1 MARSHDRAGGAEK
14 MRMGSWLAA
23 ALLGLSLVS
32 PAVAAEGG
40 WWEKDWPYRKVVT
53 LDTTATGTNLSGAIG
68 RSLVLVRLHS
78 GNFGFSDSLDNGADL
93 RFTLGDDKTPLP
105 FHIEKFDAANQIAL
119 IWVSVPNLNGGE
131 KQDIHL
137 YYGNKNAPV
146 GQDVP
151 GSFDADYAAVYHFTD
166 GPGQPASDATA
177 NKNNSMNPPAG
188 VNDAAVIARGA
199 RFPGNA
205 PVTIADTP
213 SLAIP
218 AGGGFT
224 FSAWVKPDQF
234 APQAVLYGRAGL
246 TIALANGVPT
256 VTAGG
261 AALAGNAAL
270 KQGDWSHL
278 AVAADGKT
286 VRIFVNGVEAAA
298 ASAALPAQTGLITL
312 GSGFVGEMDEVRMSK
327 VARSAA
333 AILLEAK
340 NEGAGDKLVVFGADE
355 KQGGG
360 HSPLLTIVQNTPFDA
375 WVVIGILMVMLVV
388 AIWVMYAK
396 ATYLNLCMKANRAF
410 MVRFRKLNDLVPFEQ
425 IPDIGDKERRLIE
438 QAPVKALYDVG
449 MDELAIRKN
458 MQVKKKGL
466 SAETIE
472 AMRASVDAEQVHQ
485 NEKLDKW
492 MVLLTIAISGGPFI
506 GLLGTVLGVM
516 LVFGEVA
523 AAGDVNINAIAPG
536 IAAALLAT
544 VAGLGVAIPALFGYN
559 YLNAQVVTIANEM
572 RVFVDRLITRLAET
586 HHHMNPPQ
594 QPEPLPLAAE

>member
-1 MARSHDRAGGAEK
+1 

-23 ALLGLSLVS
+23 ILLSMTLVS
-32 PAVAAEGG
+32 PAMAEGG
-40 WWEKDWPYRKVVT
+40 WWEKDWPYRKIVT
-53 LDTTATGTNLSGAIG
+53 LDTTASGLNISGAVG
-68 RSLVLVRLHS
+68 RTLVLVRLHS

-93 RFTLGDDKTPLP
+93 RFTAADDKTPLP
-105 FHIEKFDAANQIAL
+105 FHIEKYDAQNQIATV
-119 IWVSVPNLNGGE
+119 WVSVPNLNGGE

-146 GQDVP
+146 GQDVA

-166 GPGQPASDATA
+166 GPGQPVSDATA
-177 NKNNSMNPPAG
+177 NKNNSQAAPAG
-188 VNDAAVIARGA
+188 INDAAIIARGA

-205 PVTIADTP
+205 PLVIADSP

-224 FSAWVKPDQF
+224 MSAWVKPDQLG
-234 APQAVLYGRAGL
+234 PQAVIYSRGGISVTLVA
-246 TIALANGVPT
+246 GVPT
-256 VTAGG
+256 VAAGS
-261 AALAGNAAL
+261 AQLKASAAL

-278 AVAADGKT
+278 AVSADGKT
-286 VRIFVNGVEAAA
+286 VRIYVNGVEAGA
-298 ASAALPAQTGLITL
+298 ASAALPAQAGAITL
-312 GSGFVGEMDEVRMSK
+312 GAGFVGEIDELRLSK
-327 VARSAA
+327 VGRSPA
-333 AILLEAK
+333 AILVDAK
-340 NEGAGDKLVVFGADE
+340 NEGAGDKLVSFGADE

-375 WVVIGILMVMLVV
+375 WVVIGILMVMLVI
-388 AIWVMYAK
+388 AAWVMYAK
-396 ATYLNLCMKANRAF
+396 ATYLNLVMKANRAF
-410 MVRFRKLNDLVPFEQ
+410 MLRYRRMDDLLPFDRVED
-425 IPDIGDKERRLIE
+425 IPAKERALIDK
-438 QAPVKALYDVG
+438 APLKALYDVG
-449 MDELAIRKN
+449 MEELEHRKG
-458 MQVKKKGL
+458 MQLKKKGL

-472 AMRASVDAEQVHQ
+472 AMRASVDAEQVFQ

-544 VAGLGVAIPALFGYN
+544 VAGLGVAIPSLFGYN

-586 HHHMNPPQ
+586 HHHNVAPPP
-594 QPEPLPLAAE
+594 QPEPLAQAAE

>member
-1 MARSHDRAGGAEK
+1 
-14 MRMGSWLAA
+14 MRIRSWLAA
-23 ALLGLSLVS
+23 TLMGLSLAS
-32 PAVAAEGG
+32 PAMAAEGG
-40 WWEKDWPYRKVVT
+40 WWEKDWPYRKVIT
-53 LDTTATGTNLSGAIG
+53 LDTTQTGMNVSGAIG
-68 RSLVLVRLHS
+68 RTLVLVRLHS
-78 GNFGFSDSLDNGADL
+78 GNFGFSDSLENGADL
-93 RFTLGDDKTPLP
+93 RFTSGDDKTPLP
-105 FHIEKFDAANQIAL
+105 FHVEKFDAANQIAL

-146 GQDVP
+146 GQDIA
-151 GSFDADYAAVYHFTD
+151 GSFDADFAAVYHFGD

-177 NKNNSMNPPAG
+177 NKNNAQNAPAG
-188 VNDAAVIARGA
+188 VNDAAIIARGA

-205 PVTIADTP
+205 PLNIADNP

-218 AGGGFT
+218 AGSGFT
-224 FSAWVKPDQF
+224 FSAWVKPDQMG
-234 APQAVLYGRAGL
+234 PQAVLFGRAGL
-246 TIALANGVPT
+246 TISLANGVPT
-256 VTAGG
+256 VAAGG
-261 AALAGNAAL
+261 AQLTGNAAL

-278 AVAADGKT
+278 AVSADGKT
-286 VRIFVNGVEAAA
+286 VRIFVNGVEAGA
-298 ASAALPAQTGLITL
+298 ASAALPAQAGAIAL
-312 GSGFVGEMDEVRMSK
+312 GTGFVGEMDEVRISK
-327 VARSAA
+327 VGRSAPS
-333 AILLEAK
+333 ILLDAK
-340 NEGAGDKLVVFGADE
+340 NEGSGDKLVVFGADE

-375 WVVIGILMVMLVV
+375 WVVIGILMVMLVI
-388 AIWVMYAK
+388 AAWVMYAK
-396 ATYLNLCMKANRAF
+396 ATYLNLCMKANKAF
-410 MVRFRKLNDLVPFEQ
+410 MARFRRLDDLVPFEQ
-425 IPDIGDKERRLIE
+425 IKDIGEQERKLVAK
-438 QAPVKALYDVG
+438 APLKALYDVG
-449 MDELAIRKN
+449 MEELELRKN

-466 SAETIE
+466 TAETIE

-586 HHHMNPPQ
+586 HHHSHPLN
-594 QPEPLPLAAE
+594 PEPLPIAAE

>member
-1 MARSHDRAGGAEK
+1 
-14 MRMGSWLAA
+14 MRISSLLA
-23 ALLGLSLVS
+23 ALLLGISLVS
-32 PAVAAEGG
+32 PAIAAEGG
-40 WWEKDWPYRKVVT
+40 WWEKDWPYRKIVT
-53 LDTTATGTNLSGAIG
+53 LDTTASGANLSGAVG

-78 GNFGFSDSLDNGADL
+78 GNFGFTDSLDTGADL
-93 RFTLGDDKTPLP
+93 RVVASDDKTPLP
-105 FHIEKFDAANQIAL
+105 FHIEKFDAQNQIAL
-119 IWVSVPNLNGGE
+119 IWISVPNLNGGE

-146 GQDVP
+146 GQDVA
-151 GSFDADYAAVYHFTD
+151 GSFDPDYAAVYHFTD

-177 NKNNSMNPPAG
+177 NKNNAQGAPAG
-188 VNDAAVIARGA
+188 VNDAAIIARGA

-205 PVTIADTP
+205 PLIVADSP
-213 SLAIP
+213 SLAVP
-218 AGGGFT
+218 AGGAFT
-224 FSAWVKPDQF
+224 FSAWVKPDQTSP
-234 APQAVLYGRAGL
+234 AAELLNRGGIA
-246 TIALANGVPT
+246 IALASGIPT

-261 AALAGNAAL
+261 AKLAAGAAL

-278 AVAADGKT
+278 AVSADGKT
-286 VRIFVNGVEAAA
+286 VRIYVNGVEAAA
-298 ASAALPAQTGLITL
+298 ASAALPAMAGPLTI
-312 GSGFVGEMDEVRMSK
+312 GSNFVGEMDEIRLSK
-327 VARSAA
+327 VARSPA
-333 AILLEAK
+333 AILLSAK
-340 NEGAGDKLVVFGADE
+340 NEGAGDKLVAFGADE

-360 HSPLLTIVQNTPFDA
+360 NSPLLTIVQNTPFDA
-375 WVVIGILMVMLVV
+375 WVVIFILLIMF
-388 AIWVMYAK
+388 AIAVWVMYSK
-396 ATYLNLCMKANRAF
+396 ATYLGLCMKANRAF
-410 MVRFRKLNDLVPFEQ
+410 MKQFRRMDDLVPLDQ
-425 IPDIGDKERRLIE
+425 VKDIAPKERALIAK
-438 QAPVKALYDVG
+438 APLKALYDTG
-449 MDELAIRKN
+449 MEELEARRN
-458 MQVKKKGL
+458 LPQKKKGL

-472 AMRASVDAEQVHQ
+472 AMRASVDAEQVVQ

-586 HHHMNPPQ
+586 HHHMSPQ
-594 QPEPLPLAAE
+594 PGQPPLAEAAE

>member
-1 MARSHDRAGGAEK
+1 
-14 MRMGSWLAA
+14 MRIGSWLAA
-23 ALLGLSLVS
+23 LMLSM
-32 PAVAAEGG
+32 AVAAPAMAEGG

-53 LDTTATGTNLSGAIG
+53 LDTTASGMNVPGAVG

-93 RFTLGDDKTPLP
+93 RFTAADDKTPLP
-105 FHIEKFDAANQIAL
+105 FHIEKYDAQNQIAI

-146 GQDVP
+146 GQDIA
-151 GSFDADYAAVYHFTD
+151 GSFDADYAAVYHFSD
-166 GPGQPASDATA
+166 NPGQPVSDATA
-177 NKNNSMNPPAG
+177 NKNNSQAAPAG
-188 VNDAAVIARGA
+188 VNDAAIIARGG
-199 RFPGNA
+199 RFPGNV
-205 PVTIADTP
+205 PLTIADSP

-218 AGGGFT
+218 AGSGFT
-224 FSAWVKPDQF
+224 FSAWVKPDQL
-234 APQAVLYGRAGL
+234 PEQATIYGRGGL
-246 TIALANGVPT
+246 TIALMAGVPT
-256 VTAGG
+256 VVAGG
-261 AALAGNAAL
+261 AQLRANAAL

-278 AVAADGKT
+278 ALAADGKT
-286 VRIFVNGVEAAA
+286 VRLYVNGVEAGA
-298 ASAALPAQTGLITL
+298 ASAALPAQAGPIAL
-312 GSGFVGEMDEVRMSK
+312 GAGFVGEMDEVRISK
-327 VARSAA
+327 VGRSPG
-333 AILLEAK
+333 AILVDAK
-340 NEGAGDKLVVFGADE
+340 NEGPGDKLVTFGADE

-360 HSPLLTIVQNTPFDA
+360 HSPMLTIVQNTPFDA
-375 WVVIGILMVMLVV
+375 WVVIAILMVMLVI

-396 ATYLNLCMKANRAF
+396 SAYLRLAMKANAAF
-410 MVRFRKLNDLVPFEQ
+410 MKRFRRLDDLVPFDRIEG
-425 IPDIGDKERRLIE
+425 IDAKERALIE
-438 QAPVKALYDVG
+438 KAPLKALYDVG
-449 MDELAIRKN
+449 MEELEHRKG
-458 MQVKKKGL
+458 MQIKKKGL

-472 AMRASVDAEQVHQ
+472 AMRASVDAEQVFQ

-544 VAGLGVAIPALFGYN
+544 VAGLGVAIPSLFGYN

-594 QPEPLPLAAE
+594 QPLSGDLPQAAE